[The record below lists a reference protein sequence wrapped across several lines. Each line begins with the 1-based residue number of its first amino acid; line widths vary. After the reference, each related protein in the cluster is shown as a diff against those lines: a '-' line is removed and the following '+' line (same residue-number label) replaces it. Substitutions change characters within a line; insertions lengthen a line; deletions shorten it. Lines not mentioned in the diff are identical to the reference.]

1 MDSLNLL
8 HDARPTDADVSPEAF
23 TASRAHLMNAI
34 DGETQGTTAPARRR
48 LSGASR
54 AKRLGFLGGA
64 AALAAGALVAAQ
76 LLGPTNTPLGPD
88 PAAAAV
94 LNQAADNA
102 VKFSDPP
109 LKPGQYLKVS
119 SVAEYGSGSVD
130 QDGKETSWIRS
141 VQDEMYIPADRSGM
155 WVWVR
160 HPELPV
166 RPMSTTTDQEFAEL
180 VELQKRYEKGS
191 LVAGPGGAFYSPG
204 TPLGHSD
211 DWPDNPRELLK
222 YAQQQGGRESESER
236 AFVWIA
242 DRLRQGQL
250 DSANR
255 SLLFRTAALI
265 PGITVA
271 DTKVQLDGRTGV
283 ALRSAELG
291 HDIIV
296 DPETGLY
303 IGERYYS
310 GGSFTPSNLDSWAAV
325 TTTIVDQAPP
335 HRRGRR
341 VVKRQLPQ
349 RRRTHRLLEQ
359 VQRLAPDQVAGPL
372 STRPTARGG
381 RPPKGGRPPSCMP
394 PNYSAGTAA
403 RTAARGAGR
412 LSRRASAG
420 GAATVF
426 ASTASASGA
435 CTRAG
440 VTAAPTPGRT
450 TSTRAPSASA
460 GTTSKARSRSA
471 MRSATS
477 SIPTERRTRSAEISR
492 GVPRSGPCV
501 ISVGRQMSDS
511 TPPRDTESPNS
522 SVAVTKR
529 RAAASPPASRSDTT
543 PPKPPDICR
552 AASR

>member
-8 HDARPTDADVSPEAF
+8 RDARPTDADVSPEAF

-34 DGETQGTTAPARRR
+34 NGEAQGTTAPARRR

-88 PAAAAV
+88 PATAAV

-141 VQDEMYIPADRSGM
+141 VRDEMYIPADRSGM

-160 HPELPV
+160 HSELPV
-166 RPMSTTTDQEFAEL
+166 RPMSKMTDQEFAEL

-222 YAQQQGGRESESER
+222 HAQQQGGRESESER

-250 DSANR
+250 DSADR

-296 DPETGLY
+296 APETGLY

-335 HRRGRR
+335 
-341 VVKRQLPQ
+341 
-349 RRRTHRLLEQ
+349 
-359 VQRLAPDQVAGPL
+359 
-372 STRPTARGG
+372 
-381 RPPKGGRPPSCMP
+381 
-394 PNYSAGTAA
+394 
-403 RTAARGAGR
+403 
-412 LSRRASAG
+412 
-420 GAATVF
+420 
-426 ASTASASGA
+426 
-435 CTRAG
+435 
-440 VTAAPTPGRT
+440 TPG
-450 TSTRAPSASA
+450 AVEWPSVNCPND
-460 GTTSKARSRSA
+460 GEPTDCWSKFNVW
-471 MRSATS
+471 
-477 SIPTERRTRSAEISR
+477 PL
-492 GVPRSGPCV
+492 
-501 ISVGRQMSDS
+501 
-511 TPPRDTESPNS
+511 
-522 SVAVTKR
+522 TK
-529 RAAASPPASRSDTT
+529 
-543 PPKPPDICR
+543 
-552 AASR
+552 